1 MKIVYRYIIK
11 NFVGP
16 LVLTFFV
23 AIFILLMQFLWK
35 YVDDLVGKGLEIHV
49 LLKFMFY
56 AAGSLMNMALPL
68 SILLASL
75 MTFGN
80 MGERLEVV
88 AMKSAG
94 IPISKMMAPLAI
106 ISVLLTIF
114 AFWYAD
120 KVIPKA
126 NLKLRTLIY
135 SVQEQKPALNIES
148 GVFYNGFEDVTIRV
162 GHKHSDNSTIDDV
175 LLYDHS
181 RHQGNVTMTYAKTG
195 SMKITDDGKYMLFVL
210 EDGYF
215 WDESVNSESRS
226 ASKPLSRASFAEQ
239 YKRFDLSSFE
249 LQESDEEYFSSSQ
262 QAMPMALLAE
272 KIDTMKAQV
281 DRSNADISAGFI
293 KNMYYFSNFVQ
304 NKEELKP
311 VLPHDS
317 LPYNLTTQ
325 QKIDAYN
332 YTKNSIEGIKNATKF
347 AAQDVYYR
355 NLSLRS
361 YQVEYHNKF
370 TFSLACL
377 LFFFIGAP
385 LGSIIR
391 KGGIGIPLVITVAFF
406 TFYFMLTAF
415 GKNMASTGEMSAFG
429 GVWLSTLV
437 LIPICFFLTY
447 KATVD
452 ASIMSRETYEKFFK
466 KLKYK
471 LQSKNNNKDI
481 KK

>member
-1 MKIVYRYIIK
+1 MKIAYRYIIK
-11 NFVGP
+11 NFIGP
-16 LVLTFFV
+16 LILTFFV

-35 YVDDLVGKGLEIHV
+35 YVDDLVGKGLEIHI

-68 SILLASL
+68 AILLASL

-120 KVIPKA
+120 KVIPVA

-162 GHKHSDNSTIDDV
+162 GRKKSDNVTIEDV

-181 RHQGNVTMTYAKTG
+181 RHQGNVTMTYAKSGT
-195 SMKITDDGKYMLFVL
+195 MKMTDDGKYLLFVL
-210 EDGYF
+210 NDGYF
-215 WDESVNSESRS
+215 WDESVNTESNT
-226 ASKPLSRASFAEQ
+226 ASKPLSRATFKEQ

-249 LQESDEEYFSSSQ
+249 LQESDEEFFSSSQ
-262 QAMPMALLAE
+262 QAMPLAMLSE
-272 KIDTMKAQV
+272 KIDTIKVQV
-281 DRSNADISAGFI
+281 ERAKVDISEGFL
-293 KNMYYFSNFVQ
+293 KNMYYYSNFVRA
-304 NKEELKP
+304 KEKLVAMVPE
-311 VLPHDS
+311 DS
-317 LPYNLTTQ
+317 LPVLTVQ

-332 YTKNSIEGIKNATKF
+332 YTKNNIEGIINTTRF
-347 AAQDVYYR
+347 SAQDVYYR
-355 NLSLRS
+355 NMSLRS

-415 GKNMASTGEMSAFG
+415 GKNLATTGQMSAFG
-429 GVWLSTLV
+429 GVWLSTFV

-452 ASIMSRETYEKFFK
+452 ASIMSKETYEKFFK
-466 KLKYK
+466 KMKLK
-471 LQSKNNNKDI
+471 LQSKITNK
-481 KK
+481 K

>member
-11 NFVGP
+11 NFLGP

-68 SILLASL
+68 AILLASL

-94 IPISKMMAPLAI
+94 IPISKMMAPLAMV
-106 ISVLLTIF
+106 SLLLTIF

-120 KVIPKA
+120 KVIPVA

-135 SVQEQKPALNIES
+135 TVQEQKPALNIES
-148 GVFYNGFEDVTIRV
+148 GTFYTGFDDITIRV
-162 GHKHSDNSTIDDV
+162 GKKHSDNTTIEDV
-175 LLYDHS
+175 LIYDHS
-181 RHQGNVTMTYAKTG
+181 RHQGNVTMTYAKSG
-195 SMKITDDGKYMLFVL
+195 AMKMTDDGKNLLFIL
-210 EDGYF
+210 YDGFF
-215 WDESVNSESRS
+215 WDESVNTESRG
-226 ASKPLSRASFAEQ
+226 ASQPLNRATFKEQ

-249 LQESDEEYFSSSQ
+249 LQESDEEFFASSQ
-262 QAMPMALLAE
+262 QAMPMAMLSD
-272 KIDTMKAQV
+272 KIDTLKVYVEVAKKEV
-281 DRSNADISAGFI
+281 PKGFI
-293 KNMYYFSNFVQ
+293 NNLYYFTNYVQ
-304 NKEELKP
+304 YKEVMKPIMPFDSLKP
-311 VLPHDS
+311 
-317 LPYNLTTQ
+317 LTTQ
-325 QKIDAYN
+325 EKVDAYKYARQN
-332 YTKNSIEGIKNATKF
+332 AEAVVNSARF
-347 AAQDVYYR
+347 AEQDVYYR
-355 NLSLRS
+355 EMSLRS
-361 YQVEYHNKF
+361 YQVEYHSKF

-406 TFYFMLTAF
+406 TFYFMITAF
-415 GKNMASTGEMSAFG
+415 GKNMATTGEMSAFG
-429 GVWLSTLV
+429 GVWLSTFV
-437 LIPICFFLTY
+437 LIPICIFLTY

-452 ASIMSRETYEKFFK
+452 SSVMSSETYEKLFK
-466 KLKYK
+466 KIKLK
-471 LQSKNNNKDI
+471 LQSII
-481 KK
+481 KTKK

>member
-1 MKIVYRYIIK
+1 MKIAYRYIIK
-11 NFVGP
+11 NFLGP

-68 SILLASL
+68 AILLASL

-94 IPISKMMAPLAI
+94 ISISKMMTPLA
-106 ISVLLTIF
+106 VLSLCLTVF

-120 KVIPKA
+120 KVIPVA

-148 GVFYNGFEDVTIRV
+148 GVFYNGFENFTIRV
-162 GHKHSDNSTIDDV
+162 GHKKSDNTTIEDV

-181 RHQGNVTMTYAKTG
+181 RHQGNVTMTYAQSGT
-195 SMKITDDGKYMLFVL
+195 MKMTDDGKFLLFVL
-210 EDGYF
+210 RDGYF
-215 WDESVNSESRS
+215 WDESVNMESRS
-226 ASKPLSRASFAEQ
+226 ASKPLSRATFKEQ

-249 LQESDEEYFSSSQ
+249 LQESDEEFFSSSQ
-262 QAMPMALLAE
+262 QAMPLAMLSE
-272 KIDTMKAQV
+272 KIDTLKVQV
-281 DRSNADISAGFI
+281 EQAKSELPNGFLNNLYYFTTFVRDAEEQNPTWTKDSLPPITPQQKQVAFAYARSNAEAVANSA
-293 KNMYYFSNFVQ
+293 
-304 NKEELKP
+304 
-311 VLPHDS
+311 
-317 LPYNLTTQ
+317 
-325 QKIDAYN
+325 
-332 YTKNSIEGIKNATKF
+332 KF
-347 AAQDVYYR
+347 ASQDVFYR

-415 GKNMASTGEMSAFG
+415 GKNMATTGQMSAFG
-429 GVWLSTLV
+429 GMWLSTLV
-437 LIPICFFLTY
+437 LIPICIFLTY
-447 KATVD
+447 KAAVD
-452 ASIMSRETYEKFFK
+452 SSVMSVETYEKLFK
-466 KLKYK
+466 KIKIK
-471 LQSKNNNKDI
+471 IQSI
-481 KK
+481 KKIKK

>member
-1 MKIVYRYIIK
+1 MKIAYRYIIK

-16 LVLTFFV
+16 LILTFFV

-49 LLKFMFY
+49 LLKFLFY
-56 AAGSLMNMALPL
+56 AAGSLINMALPL
-68 SILLASL
+68 AVLLASL

-94 IPISKMMAPLAI
+94 ISISKMMVPLALM
-106 ISVLLTIF
+106 SLLLTIF

-148 GVFYNGFEDVTIRV
+148 GVFYKGFEDVTIRV
-162 GHKHSDNSTIDDV
+162 GHKCSDNKTIEDV

-181 RHQGNVTMTYAKTG
+181 RHQGNVTMTYAKSGT
-195 SMKITDDGKYMLFVL
+195 MKMTDDGKYLLFVL
-210 EDGYF
+210 NDGYF
-215 WDESVNSESRS
+215 WDESVNVGSRS
-226 ASKPLSRASFAEQ
+226 ASSPLSRATFKEQ

-249 LQESDEEYFSSSQ
+249 LQESDEAFFSSSQ
-262 QAMPMALLAE
+262 QAMPLDMLSD
-272 KIDTMKAQV
+272 KIDTLKK
-281 DRSNADISAGFI
+281 DLERSKADISAGFLN
-293 KNMYYFSNFVQ
+293 NMYYFSNFVK
-304 NKEELKP
+304 NKEVLEP
-311 VLPHDS
+311 ILPHDS
-317 LPYNLTTQ
+317 LPVLTAQ
-325 QKIDAYN
+325 EKMDAYI
-332 YTKNSIEGIKNATKF
+332 YTKNNIEAIVSSTAYAG
-347 AAQDVYYR
+347 QDVFYR

-406 TFYFMLTAF
+406 TFYFMITVF
-415 GKNMASTGEMSAFG
+415 GKNMATTGQMSAFG
-429 GVWLSTLV
+429 GVWLSTFV
-437 LIPICFFLTY
+437 LIPICILLTY

-452 ASIMSRETYEKFFK
+452 ASMMSIETYERFFK

-471 LQSKNNNKDI
+471 LHSISKI

>member
-11 NFVGP
+11 NFLGP

-68 SILLASL
+68 AILLASL

-88 AMKSAG
+88 ALKSAG
-94 IPISKMMAPLAI
+94 IPISKMMAPLAMVA
-106 ISVLLTIF
+106 VLLTLF

-120 KVIPKA
+120 KVIPVA

-135 SVQEQKPALNIES
+135 TVQEQKPALNIES
-148 GVFYNGFEDVTIRV
+148 GVFYNGFDDITIRI
-162 GHKHSDNSTIDDV
+162 GHKHADNSTIEDV
-175 LLYDHS
+175 LIYDHS
-181 RHQGNVTMTYAKTG
+181 RHQGNVTMTYAKSGT
-195 SMKITDDGKYMLFVL
+195 MTMTDDGKNLLFIL
-210 EDGYF
+210 YDGSF
-215 WDESVNSESRS
+215 WDESVNTESRG
-226 ASKPLSRASFAEQ
+226 ASRPLNRATFKEQ

-249 LQESDEEYFSSSQ
+249 LQESDEEFFASSQ
-262 QAMPMALLAE
+262 QAMPMAMLSE
-272 KIDTMKAQV
+272 KIDTMKVQVERAQLEV
-281 DRSNADISAGFI
+281 PKGFL
-293 KNMYYFSNFVQ
+293 NNLYYFSNYVRDKQ
-304 NKEELKP
+304 VMKPTLPPDSLKP
-311 VLPHDS
+311 
-317 LPYNLTTQ
+317 LTKQ
-325 QKIDAYN
+325 QKIDAYKYARQN
-332 YTKNSIEGIKNATKF
+332 AEAVVNSAKF
-347 AAQDVYYR
+347 AEQDVYFR
-355 NLSLRS
+355 ELSMRS

-406 TFYFMLTAF
+406 TFYFMITAF
-415 GKNMASTGEMSAFG
+415 GKNMATTGQMSAFG

-437 LIPICFFLTY
+437 LIPICIFLTY

-452 ASIMSRETYEKFFK
+452 SGVMSGETYEKLFK
-466 KLKYK
+466 KIKLK
-471 LQSKNNNKDI
+471 LQSII
-481 KK
+481 KAKK

>member
-1 MKIVYRYIIK
+1 
-11 NFVGP
+11 
-16 LVLTFFV
+16 
-23 AIFILLMQFLWK
+23 MQFLWK
-35 YVDDLVGKGLEIHV
+35 YVDDLVGKGLEIHI

-68 SILLASL
+68 AILLASL

-106 ISVLLTIF
+106 LSLLLTIF

-120 KVIPKA
+120 KVIPVA

-148 GVFYNGFEDVTIRV
+148 GVFYNGFDDVTIRV
-162 GHKHSDNSTIDDV
+162 GHKKSDNATIEDV

-181 RHQGNVTMTYAKTG
+181 RHQGNVTMTYAKSGT
-195 SMKITDDGKYMLFVL
+195 MKMTDDGKYLLFVL
-210 EDGYF
+210 NDGFF
-215 WDESVNSESRS
+215 WDESVNTESSS
-226 ASKPLSRASFAEQ
+226 ASMPLSRATFKEQ

-249 LQESDEEYFSSSQ
+249 MKENDEEFFASSQ
-262 QAMPMALLAE
+262 QAMPIAVLSD
-272 KIDTMKAQV
+272 KIDTMKLQV
-281 DRSNADISAGFI
+281 EMAKSEFAIGFL
-293 KNMYYFSNFVQ
+293 KNLYYFSNFVQ
-304 NKEELKP
+304 PKEELSP
-311 VLPHDS
+311 VLPKDS
-317 LPYNLTTQ
+317 LPILTVQ
-325 QKIDAYN
+325 QRIDAYDFTQRN
-332 YTKNSIEGIKNATKF
+332 IECAVNSTKF
-347 AAQDVYYR
+347 AEQDVYYR
-355 NLSLRS
+355 NLSLYS

-406 TFYFMLTAF
+406 TFYFMITAF
-415 GKNMASTGEMSAFG
+415 GKNMATTGQMSAFT

-437 LIPICFFLTY
+437 LIPICVFLTY

-452 ASIMSRETYEKFFK
+452 ASIMSKETYEKFFK
-466 KLKYK
+466 KIKFK
-471 LQSKNNNKDI
+471 LQSI
-481 KK
+481 KKIKQ